1 MSFVTEVIEIGKTE
15 SPIHRL
21 NPVVKSIW
29 WICLIIVPIII
40 TNPVILA
47 LITVWVFIMSYIA
60 RILKSLLKI
69 IKIVYPM
76 LIGFIVIVWPFFYP
90 YGENVLIQ
98 TPFIRITW
106 DGIIYALA
114 MGLRIVTAVTV
125 CFFFVMTND
134 IGDLASSL
142 GQFAQKNFKISY
154 TFPLMIISSFKFLPE
169 FMAVYATVKEAFM
182 SRAVEFE
189 KGSIS
194 QRIKTY
200 IPVFITIVLS
210 SLEKAKNMAI
220 ALELK
225 AFGAKK
231 ERTFLKPNVYS
242 KADYLFA
249 ISGIITLILSIYIS
263 FWTSWG
269 TVFFWR

>member
-1 MSFVTEVIEIGKTE
+1 MSLVTEILEIGKTE
-15 SPIHRL
+15 SPIHSL
-21 NPVVKSIW
+21 NPVAKSIW
-29 WICLIIVPIII
+29 WLCLIIVPIII
-40 TNPVILA
+40 TNPIILA
-47 LITVWVFIMSYIA
+47 LITLWVFIMSYMAHILRSLA
-60 RILKSLLKI
+60 RIVRI
-69 IKIVYPM
+69 IYPT
-76 LIGFIVIVWPFFYP
+76 LIGFIVVVWPFFYP
-90 YGENVLIQ
+90 YGENVIIQ
-98 TPFIRITW
+98 TYFIKVTW

-114 MGLRIVTAVTV
+114 MGLRIVTAVTL

-142 GQFAQKNFKISY
+142 GQFAQKNFKVSY
-154 TFPLMIISSFKFLPE
+154 TVPLMVISSFKFLPE
-169 FMAVYATVKEAFM
+169 FMAIYATVKEAFM

-194 QRIKTY
+194 QRIKAY
-200 IPVFITIVLS
+200 IPVFITIILS
-210 SLEKAKNMAI
+210 SLDKAKNMAI

-242 KADYLFA
+242 KMDYLFA
-249 ISGIITLILSIYIS
+249 ISGVVTLILSIYIR
-263 FWTSWG
+263 FWTKWG